1 MQHAFFTK
9 PFRDVST
16 ATMTETVRD
25 LGFGSIDLL
34 IRDGWHVAPATI
46 GTLGDMVRGL
56 RDHGLAVA
64 MVTTDITDADDPAT
78 PSILEHC
85 AAAGIDLMRIGYW
98 RYDRAQGY
106 AAIRD
111 RGRREL
117 AALARLAE
125 RAGVRLALQMHGGT
139 IHSSSAQ
146 MLALLDGCDPRFMTA
161 FVDPGNQAVQEGRE
175 HWQVTFDA
183 LAPWLSV
190 VGVKNGGWFPGEIDA
205 EGQRRWHA
213 DWMPLSDGMVPWH
226 DIIDHLKAT
235 GFAGVLSQ
243 QSHYRL
249 PYPQLIDISRADHG
263 FVARRLAQ

>member
-16 ATMTETVRD
+16 AAMAATIRD
-25 LGFGSIDLL
+25 LGFGAIDLL

-46 GTLGDMVRGL
+46 GTLGDMVRTL
-56 RDHGLAVA
+56 RDDGLSVA
-64 MVTTDITDADDPAT
+64 MATTDITEAEDPAT
-78 PSILEHC
+78 PAILHHC
-85 AAAGIDLMRIGYW
+85 AASGIELLRIGYW
-98 RYDRAQGY
+98 RYDPAQGY

-111 RGRREL
+111 RGRRQL
-117 AALARLAE
+117 AALARVAE

-175 HWQVTFDA
+175 HWQLTFDA

-190 VGVKNGGWFPGEIDA
+190 VGAKNGGWFPGEIDA

-235 GFAGVLSQ
+235 GFEGVLSQ
-243 QSHYRL
+243 QSHYRM
-249 PYPQLIDISRADHG
+249 PYQQLIDISRADHG